1 MGVWPSVVDKGTFF
15 TWKACHAV
23 NKEGKIQNTNTQAR
37 ESVAKNLQ
45 ENARTSGVSKN
56 IWARFLCALVVNAEP
71 LIFSGDLDD
80 RCAYTSRA
88 VARIRRV
95 WEFRNL

>member
-45 ENARTSGVSKN
+45 ENARTMCRKTSGLGFFVHL
-56 IWARFLCALVVNAEP
+56 W
-71 LIFSGDLDD
+71 
-80 RCAYTSRA
+80 
-88 VARIRRV
+88 
-95 WEFRNL
+95 